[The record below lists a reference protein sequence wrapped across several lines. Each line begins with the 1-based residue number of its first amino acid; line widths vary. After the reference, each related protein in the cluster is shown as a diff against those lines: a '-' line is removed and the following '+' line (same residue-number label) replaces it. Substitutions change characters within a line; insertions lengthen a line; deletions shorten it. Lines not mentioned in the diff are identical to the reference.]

1 MRIVFFDEFRLG
13 VLAGAGGD
21 RVVDVTGRVG
31 AAGLSPQDRLQTLVA
46 GWDDLAP
53 ALSEAAA
60 GAGGVPLE
68 SVRLRPPVPRPGQLV
83 CMAGNYREPG
93 RPDPVFNAFL
103 KATTSVI
110 GTGDTVELPDAAATV
125 FHFEPE
131 LALLIGKRASHLTPE
146 AAMAH
151 VFGYM
156 QFIDVSARGLP
167 GGFFLGKSWHT
178 FAPLGPVLVTA
189 DEVPQPN
196 SLQVRLS
203 VNGRQRQ
210 EYSTAD
216 MGRPVPHL
224 LADLTNV
231 LTLEP
236 GDVVA
241 TGTHHVQLSPIQG
254 GDRVRV
260 TVSGMGPALEVVVHD
275 ALSRTWEV

>member
-31 AAGLSPQDRLQTLVA
+31 AAGLSPQERLQALVA

-60 GAGGVPLE
+60 GAGGVPLD

-189 DEVPQPN
+189 DEVLQPN

-254 GDRVRV
+254 GDRVQV